1 MRECGAA
8 LCCAPRDG
16 RRRPRA
22 PRRRWLAEPEAAAG
36 TRVRPPATSRRR
48 RPAGAAPRARGGRGG
63 GGGRPTLAG
72 GVERQRRRR
81 PAALGR
87 LPVALSPSATLFPS
101 LEEKSEG
108 RARSLARGRFLCP
121 GAPRREGRAAR
132 RPSHLGPSAR
142 AREARRGRRA
152 VGALAGRSL
161 RAPPGGWGGS
171 RVLIQSLAWEG
182 ARGHLPHPETL
193 VPGTNCKGP
202 FLQETGLTP
211 IQQALWSPLQ
221 ACLWDGPTVKS
232 HFTEFQSQVPSPGG
246 TSALPLASAPFDPCS
261 RNKSWKSSLHWE

>member
-1 MRECGAA
+1 MGQSKRQVQKKSPGQVRPPCQDSTHPLPSPGRMASSPQQRFFLPSSIARAGLRTRGRTDRGAAGDPGRRASGRAGRVRECGAA

-81 PAALGR
+81 RPAALGR

-108 RARSLARGRFLCP
+108 RAGSLARSRAFPLPRSAAPGGASPAQAVPPGPQCARP
-121 GAPRREGRAAR
+121 RGSAGSPRGWGARWSVSEGAPRGLGGGAESSL
-132 RPSHLGPSAR
+132 SHWP
-142 AREARRGRRA
+142 
-152 VGALAGRSL
+152 V
-161 RAPPGGWGGS
+161 
-171 RVLIQSLAWEG
+171 RVLG
-182 ARGHLPHPETL
+182 AT
-193 VPGTNCKGP
+193 C
-202 FLQETGLTP
+202 P
-211 IQQALWSPLQ
+211 IQRL
-221 ACLWDGPTVKS
+221 
-232 HFTEFQSQVPSPGG
+232 
-246 TSALPLASAPFDPCS
+246 
-261 RNKSWKSSLHWE
+261 